1 MAKIEKSLDVDVSA
15 SVAYNQW
22 TRLEDFPKFMDGV
35 EEVTQLDDA
44 RQHWVANIGGQ
55 SKEWDARVTENVADE
70 RIAWTTEEGTFT
82 SGLVTFRP
90 LDENKTR
97 VVLEMD
103 YDPEGVVEELGDKL
117 GFVSRRVEGDLK
129 RFKEFVESREKET
142 GDRLPSRKDS
152 ATEGAG
158 SATRLRRASR

>member
-15 SVAYNQW
+15 SVAYHQW

-44 RQHWVANIGGQ
+44 SQHWVANIGGQ
-55 SKEWDARVTENVADE
+55 RKEWDARVTEDVADE
-70 RIAWTTEEGTFT
+70 RIGWTSDGGTFI
-82 SGLVTFRP
+82 SGLITFRP
-90 LDENKTR
+90 LDESKTR

-103 YDPEGVVEELGDKL
+103 YDPEGIVEELGDKL

-129 RFKEFVESREKET
+129 RFKEFVESRGEEID
-142 GDRLPSRKDS
+142 G
-152 ATEGAG
+152 
-158 SATRLRRASR
+158 RRGTVARAAQ

>member
-55 SKEWDARVTENVADE
+55 RKEWDARVTENVADE
-70 RIAWTTEEGTFT
+70 RIAWTSEGGTFT

-90 LDENKTR
+90 LDESKTR

-103 YDPEGVVEELGDKL
+103 YDPEGIVEELGDKL

-129 RFKEFVESREKET
+129 RFKEFVESRGKET
-142 GDRLPSRKDS
+142 DGRLPSRKDS

>member
-15 SVAYNQW
+15 SVAYHQW

-44 RQHWVANIGGQ
+44 RQHWVANIAGQ
-55 SKEWDARVTENVADE
+55 RKEWDARVTEDVADE
-70 RIAWTTEEGTFT
+70 RIGWTSDGGTFI
-82 SGLVTFRP
+82 SGLITFRP
-90 LDENKTR
+90 LDESKTR

-103 YDPEGVVEELGDKL
+103 YDPEGIVEELGDKL

-129 RFKEFVESREKET
+129 RFKEFVESRGET
-142 GDRLPSRKDS
+142 DGRRGTVASS
-152 ATEGAG
+152 AP
-158 SATRLRRASR
+158 

>member
-22 TRLEDFPKFMDGV
+22 TRLEDFPEFMDGV

-44 RQHWVANIGGQ
+44 TQHWVANIGGQ
-55 SKEWDARVTENVADE
+55 RKEWDARVTENVADE
-70 RIAWTTEEGTFT
+70 RIAWTSEGGTFT

-90 LDENKTR
+90 LDESKTR

-103 YDPEGVVEELGDKL
+103 YDPEGIVEELGDKL

-129 RFKEFVESREKET
+129 RFKEFVESRGKEM
-142 GDRLPSRKDS
+142 DSRRGPV
-152 ATEGAG
+152 A
-158 SATRLRRASR
+158 RAAP

>member
-22 TRLEDFPKFMDGV
+22 TRLEDFPEFMDGV

-44 RQHWVANIGGQ
+44 TQHWVANIGGQ
-55 SKEWDARVTENVADE
+55 RKEWDARVTENVANE
-70 RIAWTTEEGTFT
+70 RIAWTSEGGTFT
-82 SGLVTFRP
+82 SGLVAFSP

-103 YDPEGVVEELGDKL
+103 YDPEGIVEELGDKL

-129 RFKEFVESREKET
+129 RFKEFVESREKQT
-142 GDRLPSRKDS
+142 DG
-152 ATEGAG
+152 
-158 SATRLRRASR
+158 RRGTVARPAS

>member
-1 MAKIEKSLDVDVSA
+1 MAKIEKSLDVNVSA

-22 TRLEDFPKFMDGV
+22 TRLEDFPEFMDGV

-44 RQHWVANIGGQ
+44 TQHWVANIGGQ
-55 SKEWDARVTENVADE
+55 RKEWDARVTENVADE
-70 RIAWTTEEGTFT
+70 RIAWTSEGGTFT

-103 YDPEGVVEELGDKL
+103 YDPEGIVEELGDKL

-129 RFKEFVESREKET
+129 RFKEFVESRGEEID
-142 GDRLPSRKDS
+142 G
-152 ATEGAG
+152 
-158 SATRLRRASR
+158 RRGTVAKAAQ